1 MNNKNKTIAS
11 IVGIAMILLMA
22 LSISSFSAM
31 GFDPCDP
38 DANAPAAKAAAVG
51 YMTQIV
57 PPEDPERVLIAN
69 AYIKAHDE
77 LIISF
82 SSEAILFTQTK
93 IDRVNQDATAASTL
107 RVWAEVDGIPAYPE
121 GGVTFAERKQALFT
135 TWTGDET
142 EGIESIDLAL
152 NTTNANSFNFIAYDI
167 GKNEAHNVTIWG
179 SVAHTE
185 EEGISD
191 AWGAFG
197 NRTLVIEEVNLKDM
211 NLECTE
217 W

>member
-57 PPEDPERVLIAN
+57 PPDDSERVLIAN

-93 IDRVNQDATAASTL
+93 IDRANQDATAASTL

-142 EGIESIDLAL
+142 
-152 NTTNANSFNFIAYDI
+152 
-167 GKNEAHNVTIWG
+167 
-179 SVAHTE
+179 
-185 EEGISD
+185 
-191 AWGAFG
+191 
-197 NRTLVIEEVNLKDM
+197 
-211 NLECTE
+211 
-217 W
+217 